1 MKILEK
7 EIALREETRAL
18 QQAKP
23 QIKKEEFEKRVKSL
37 QKTQSKLA
45 GRTEDVIIDIKD
57 LPDGE
62 QQFAKEIQQLTRA
75 SEAMWDAE
83 EILGNKDS
91 GPKAIA
97 AETEAIEWLLRA
109 KRSKGGGGG
118 GGSSPGEGNRTG
130 KDTGVAAL
138 ALMGES
144 QEKNA
149 NTVEREVTQATGQTG
164 DELPAEFRAGLD
176 KYFEAIEKRNKK

>member
-23 QIKKEEFEKRVKSL
+23 QIKKEEFEKRAKSL
-37 QKTQSKLA
+37 KKTQATLA
-45 GRTEDVIIDIKD
+45 GRTEDVIADIED
-57 LPDGE
+57 LPDGA
-62 QQFAKEIQQLTRA
+62 QMFKREIHQLTKA
-75 SEAMWDAE
+75 AEAMWDAE
-83 EILGNKDS
+83 EILGNNDT

-97 AETEAIEWLLRA
+97 AETEAIEWLLQA

-118 GGSSPGEGNRTG
+118 GGSSPGDGNRTG
-130 KDTGVAAL
+130 KDSNVAAL

-144 QEKNA
+144 REKNA
-149 NTVEREVTQATGQTG
+149 NTVQREVTQATGQSG
-164 DELPAEFRAGLD
+164 EELPAEFRAGLD
-176 KYFEAIEKRNKK
+176 KYFEAIEKRNK